1 MNLKGRDIV
10 HQNLH
15 PKIAAQERLFHPNSS
30 LNWLQ
35 IDDPELGMHSVG
47 LNSCV
52 GFGTILSKL
61 GGQIQNKGSFRGR
74 KWQKHRLR
82 TNEWL

>member
-47 LNSCV
+47 LNSCI
-52 GFGTILSKL
+52 GFWTILSKL
-61 GGQIQNKGSFRGR
+61 RGQIENKRPFFVNGKNIELVLISR
-74 KWQKHRLR
+74 
-82 TNEWL
+82 N

>member
-47 LNSCV
+47 LNTVHSYI
-52 GFGTILSKL
+52 GFNLYNNCAGFSVILSKNWISMKFHGDL
-61 GGQIQNKGSFRGR
+61 
-74 KWQKHRLR
+74 
-82 TNEWL
+82 

>member
-47 LNSCV
+47 LNSCI
-52 GFGTILSKL
+52 GFWTILSKI
-61 GGQIQNKGSFRGR
+61 GGQIEN
-74 KWQKHRLR
+74 
-82 TNEWL
+82 

>member
-47 LNSCV
+47 FEFFFLFFV
-52 GFGTILSKL
+52 L
-61 GGQIQNKGSFRGR
+61 GVLDQIR
-74 KWQKHRLR
+74 KNTR
-82 TNEWL
+82 TH

>member
-35 IDDPELGMHSVG
+35 IDDPVLGMHSVG
-47 LNSCV
+47 LNSY
-52 GFGTILSKL
+52 GLTLIPSRST
-61 GGQIQNKGSFRGR
+61 GSTDR
-74 KWQKHRLR
+74 HSSI
-82 TNEWL
+82 

>member
-35 IDDPELGMHSVG
+35 IDDPELGMHSVITCFFMIT
-47 LNSCV
+47 S
-52 GFGTILSKL
+52 ILDKL
-61 GGQIQNKGSFRGR
+61 
-74 KWQKHRLR
+74 RLI
-82 TNEWL
+82 LV

>member
-47 LNSCV
+47 FKL
-52 GFGTILSKL
+52 LS
-61 GGQIQNKGSFRGR
+61 I
-74 KWQKHRLR
+74 
-82 TNEWL
+82 

>member
-15 PKIAAQERLFHPNSS
+15 PKIAVQERLFHPNSS

-47 LNSCV
+47 LNSR
-52 GFGTILSKL
+52 TILFKL
-61 GGQIQNKGSFRGR
+61 GGQIENEQGS
-74 KWQKHRLR
+74 
-82 TNEWL
+82 

>member
-47 LNSCV
+47 LVKTLTS
-52 GFGTILSKL
+52 GFIYK
-61 GGQIQNKGSFRGR
+61 INAPAFR
-74 KWQKHRLR
+74 
-82 TNEWL
+82 

>member
-47 LNSCV
+47 LNSR
-52 GFGTILSKL
+52 TILSKL
-61 GGQIQNKGSFRGR
+61 GGQIQD
-74 KWQKHRLR
+74 
-82 TNEWL
+82 

>member
-47 LNSCV
+47 LSILNSCADFCLFL
-52 GFGTILSKL
+52 GRNLSV
-61 GGQIQNKGSFRGR
+61 Q
-74 KWQKHRLR
+74 
-82 TNEWL
+82 

>member
-47 LNSCV
+47 LSTLNNCV
-52 GFGTILSKL
+52 DFCLFL
-61 GGQIQNKGSFRGR
+61 GRNLLVQ
-74 KWQKHRLR
+74 
-82 TNEWL
+82 